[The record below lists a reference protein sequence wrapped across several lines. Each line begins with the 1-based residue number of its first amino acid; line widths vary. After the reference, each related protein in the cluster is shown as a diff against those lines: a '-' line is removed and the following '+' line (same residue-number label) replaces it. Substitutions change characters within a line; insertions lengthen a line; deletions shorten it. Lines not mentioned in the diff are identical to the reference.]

1 MEGSKGSSVIRL
13 EPFSLAQ
20 VETGSKFTMEKEAN
34 YTLAFLDVF
43 INNKDPTNLITSV
56 YRKKTFTGLFTN
68 LFSFTSISYKHGLIR
83 TLLDRAYKI
92 NNTLLGFNE
101 GVEKLSYIF
110 KKNQFPGGLV
120 NKVLNRYLDKVNKST
135 ALSVDSKPPDSL
147 CTLYFKL
154 PYFV

>member
-1 MEGSKGSSVIRL
+1 
-13 EPFSLAQ
+13 
-20 VETGSKFTMEKEAN
+20 MEKEAN

-56 YRKKTFTGLFTN
+56 YRKKTFADLFKT
-68 LFSFTSISYKHGLIR
+68 FSASLSFLINKIIR